1 MKPIMVDFITSL
13 NVEKVPKLSSA
24 DYIQYITRGGKPDDA
39 SRVTASDAVLLTER
53 YYTHIVPVN
62 QICFSDGRP
71 DTYVAYSEEVE
82 RLIGVPVRVIKKQAE
97 AAADLAADA
106 STKFNILLD
115 TARELV
121 GLGFLDR
128 VRFLFGRY
136 RLKNKPPRGV
146 EL

>member
-13 NVEKVPKLSSA
+13 NVEEVPKLSSA

-97 AAADLAADA
+97 AAEDNAQVARRAAFLAEEEADRWRLEYY
-106 STKFNILLD
+106 KIYNW
-115 TARELV
+115 
-121 GLGFLDR
+121 GFWQRL
-128 VRFLFGRY
+128 RFAFTGRGY
-136 RLKNKPPRGV
+136 
-146 EL
+146 

>member
-97 AAADLAADA
+97 AAEDNAQVARRAAFLAEEEADRWRLEYY
-106 STKFNILLD
+106 KIYNW
-115 TARELV
+115 
-121 GLGFLDR
+121 GFWQRL
-128 VRFLFGRY
+128 RFAFTGRGY
-136 RLKNKPPRGV
+136 
-146 EL
+146 